1 MAVELGSSSIAQE
14 LAMQAGISLH
24 EPTALR
30 RDHTVGL
37 EVRSRRW
44 QESQKKFT
52 IGSTMSRA
60 GAKFGA
66 TSTDKY

>member
-37 EVRSRRW
+37 EVRSRRL
-44 QESQKKFT
+44 
-52 IGSTMSRA
+52 A
-60 GAKFGA
+60 GKPEEIHHWIY
-66 TSTDKY
+66 DEPRRRKVWRHEH